1 MRYISTM
8 ASCPDTLQRDI
19 GAPDRQMDSPVY
31 QPCGPT
37 DDEIHIDGEA
47 TP

>member
-8 ASCPDTLQRDI
+8 ASCPDTLQCDI
-19 GAPDRQMDSPVY
+19 DAPDRQMDSPVY

-37 DDEIHIDGEA
+37 DDEIRIVEEA

>member
-1 MRYISTM
+1 M

-19 GAPDRQMDSPVY
+19 DAPDRQMDSPVY
-31 QPCGPT
+31 RLCGLA

-47 TP
+47 TR